1 MSDELAPDAQPPRDH
16 VVSSTDVTL
25 DSFVAAARAWHEGST
40 TRQARG
46 AGARGGVTALIS
58 GSSPRERRRAAERV
72 AEATGSTL
80 IRVDLAR
87 VVSKNIGETE
97 KNMDALL
104 DRARSSGFV
113 LLFDEADALFGKRT
127 DVKDAHDRYA
137 NLEVSYLIQ
146 RLEAFE
152 GLAILSSNRRE
163 NIDPAFVRRLRY
175 VVQLPE

>member
-1 MSDELAPDAQPPRDH
+1 MSDHTPSDAQPTRDH
-16 VVSSTDVTL
+16 AASSTDLSL
-25 DSFVAAARAWHEGST
+25 DTFVAAARAWSDGST
-40 TRQARG
+40 TRTARG
-46 AGARGGVTALIS
+46 PRAGVTALIS
-58 GSSPRERRRAAERV
+58 GGSPQERRKAAESV

-87 VVSKNIGETE
+87 VVSKSIGETE

-104 DRARSSGFV
+104 DRARTSGFV

-146 RLEAFE
+146 RLESFE
-152 GLAILSSNRRE
+152 GLAILASHRRE

-175 VVQLPE
+175 VVLLPE

>member
-1 MSDELAPDAQPPRDH
+1 MTDDLAPDAPATSDR
-16 VVSSTDVTL
+16 T
-25 DSFVAAARAWHEGST
+25 AAAADVDLESLVAVVRAWGDGST
-40 TRQARG
+40 TRKARG
-46 AGARGGVTALIS
+46 PRAGLTALIS
-58 GSSPRERRRAAERV
+58 GGSTQARRKAAESV

-87 VVSKNIGETE
+87 VVSRNIGETE

-104 DRARSSGFV
+104 ERARTSGFV

-137 NLEVSYLIQ
+137 NLEVSYLLQ
-146 RLEAFE
+146 RLESFE
-152 GLAILSSNRRE
+152 GVALLASHHRE